1 MSNLNETPSSN
12 RIHIGIFGK
21 TNSGK
26 STLANSL
33 TRQSISTVSDIPGTT
48 TDVVTRAM
56 EINGL
61 GPCVIIDTPG
71 LDDDSE
77 LGRKRIDNTMKAM
90 AKVDIAVVVL
100 RCDGACG
107 DAEAVVSNGVDG
119 EMLGREALG
128 GKVIESLPGDIL
140 EATLG
145 EDWFHDLK
153 KKNIPVIVAINCD
166 DYETAR
172 LEDKY
177 KDKLEDRIE
186 GRIKD
191 RQKDKVAHK
200 DYKVVFVNATSYE
213 GVKPL
218 IDELGKLK
226 VDDEEP
232 FITRDLVH
240 EGDVVML
247 VMPQDIQAPKGRLI
261 LPQVQTIRELLDR
274 KCTVISTTTQQLIS
288 SLDSL
293 KNPPKLIITDSQ
305 VFAYVHDNK
314 PTESLLTSFSV
325 LFAAYKGDID
335 YYLEGAKK
343 IDSLDDNSKVLIAE
357 CCTHAPLNED
367 IGREKIPRMLRKRFG
382 DNIKIDY
389 VNGVDF
395 GDNISSY
402 DLVIHCGGCM
412 FNRSHIMSR
421 IAIAKDKNVAMTN
434 YGIFIAHMT
443 GILDKIV
450 V

>member
-71 LDDDSE
+71 LDDNSE
-77 LGRKRIDNTMKAM
+77 LGKKRVDNTKKAM
-90 AKVDIAVVVL
+90 AKVDIAVVVI
-100 RCDGACG
+100 RGENTYSDFGA
-107 DAEAVVSNGVDG
+107 AVSDDTDG
-119 EMLGREALG
+119 EMLCS
-128 GKVIESLPGDIL
+128 KVLESMPGDIL

-145 EDWFHDLK
+145 KDWFHDLK

-177 KDKLEDRIE
+177 KEKLEDKI
-186 GRIKD
+186 
-191 RQKDKVAHK
+191 KDKVTDK
-200 DYKVVFVNATSYE
+200 DLKVVFVNATSYE

-218 IDELGKLK
+218 IDELGKAK
-226 VDDEEP
+226 IDDEEA

-240 EGDVVML
+240 DGDVVML

-343 IDSLDDNSKVLIAE
+343 IDSLDENSKVLIAE